1 METQD
6 MTDAPGDAEPTTNLD
21 PRKANVS
28 AEYEIE
34 THTSLIDR
42 PLRTLK
48 HGDAFAVLDS
58 YGDIGAAQGTAEGL
72 FYRDT
77 RYLSHYELRIEG
89 KRPLLLSSTMHEDKA
104 ALSVDLTNPD
114 VALAEHDQLPRDT
127 IFLERTKFLW
137 KAVCYERI
145 NIKNYDRVRRRLRL
159 DVLFGADFHD
169 LFEVRGTKRRR
180 HGRQT
185 AHPHR
190 PNRAEF
196 RYAGLD
202 GIERRTV
209 LYFSPAPKRLDSMRA
224 TFELEV
230 APGAHTS
237 VFVSVAC
244 EEGEAAGV
252 GDFFLAYRDA
262 RRARRASTAQIAT
275 VASSN
280 GLFDEVACRAT
291 SDVYTLITRSDLGPY
306 PYAGIPWFSTIFGRD
321 GIITAMFLLW
331 SDPSVARGVLR
342 TLAATQA
349 SDFDASS
356 DAQPGKI
363 LHERRHGE
371 MANLG
376 EVPFRRYYGTVDAT
390 PLFVMLAGM
399 YFERTGDRTTLSEI
413 WPSIEAALR
422 WIDAHGDRDSD
433 GFVEYYRETDSGL
446 ANQGWKDSYDSI
458 FHADGSLAEGPIA
471 LCEVQGYVYAAK
483 RSIAAVAARF
493 GHRTLAS
500 KLSSEAEALRD
511 QFERAF
517 WCPDVGTY
525 ALALDGAKRPCR
537 VRSSNAGHALFTG
550 IADPQRARRTAD
562 TLMSRGSF
570 SGWGIRTIAQGEARY
585 NPMSY
590 HNGSVWPHDNAL
602 IGLGF
607 ARYGF
612 KAEAA
617 RVFEGLFNAATHQES
632 RRLPELFCGFM
643 RRPNGAPT
651 AYPVACSPQAWSAAA
666 SFGLLA
672 ACLGLELAHERNQ
685 IRFRDPVMPNFLN
698 EVVIRNLRLGGSR
711 IDVRLHRYGQ
721 DVTVNVLSREG
732 TLRLALLK

>member
-1 METQD
+1 MAAVRSLQSDPLALDFPRASEMETQD
-6 MTDAPGDAEPTTNLD
+6 MTDARGDAEPTTNLD

-89 KRPLLLSSTMHEDKA
+89 KKPLLLSSTMHEDKA

-114 VALAEHDQLPRDT
+114 VALAEDDQLPRDT

-159 DVLFGADFHD
+159 DA
-169 LFEVRGTKRRR
+169 
-180 HGRQT
+180 
-185 AHPHR
+185 
-190 PNRAEF
+190 
-196 RYAGLD
+196 
-202 GIERRTV
+202 
-209 LYFSPAPKRLDSMRA
+209 MRA

-244 EEGEAAGV
+244 EEGEAAGG

-331 SDPSVARGVLR
+331 SDPTVARGVLR

-446 ANQGWKDSYDSI
+446 
-458 FHADGSLAEGPIA
+458 E
-471 LCEVQGYVYAAK
+471 
-483 RSIAAVAARF
+483 
-493 GHRTLAS
+493 
-500 KLSSEAEALRD
+500 
-511 QFERAF
+511 
-517 WCPDVGTY
+517 
-525 ALALDGAKRPCR
+525 
-537 VRSSNAGHALFTG
+537 
-550 IADPQRARRTAD
+550 
-562 TLMSRGSF
+562 
-570 SGWGIRTIAQGEARY
+570 
-585 NPMSY
+585 
-590 HNGSVWPHDNAL
+590 
-602 IGLGF
+602 
-607 ARYGF
+607 
-612 KAEAA
+612 
-617 RVFEGLFNAATHQES
+617 
-632 RRLPELFCGFM
+632 
-643 RRPNGAPT
+643 
-651 AYPVACSPQAWSAAA
+651 
-666 SFGLLA
+666 
-672 ACLGLELAHERNQ
+672 
-685 IRFRDPVMPNFLN
+685 
-698 EVVIRNLRLGGSR
+698 
-711 IDVRLHRYGQ
+711 
-721 DVTVNVLSREG
+721 
-732 TLRLALLK
+732 

>member
-1 METQD
+1 
-6 MTDAPGDAEPTTNLD
+6 MTEVTGKLGPSTNPQLGN
-21 PRKANVS
+21 PNVWS
-28 AEYEIE
+28 EYEIE
-34 THTSLIDR
+34 QHTSLIDR

-48 HGDAFAVLDS
+48 HGDAFAVLDIS
-58 YGDIGAAQGTAEGL
+58 GDIGTVQETAEGL
-72 FYRDT
+72 FYHDT
-77 RYLSHYELRIEG
+77 RYLSHYELRLEG
-89 KRPLLLSSTMHEDKA
+89 KRPLLLSSAMHEDKA

-114 VALAEHDQLPRDT
+114 VQLGEYDKLPRDT

-137 KAVCYERI
+137 RAVCYERI
-145 NIKNYDRVRRRLRL
+145 SVKNYDRIHRRLRF
-159 DVLFGADFHD
+159 DILFDADFQD
-169 LFEVRGTKRRR
+169 LFEVRGTRRQR
-180 HGRQT
+180 QGRQT
-185 AHPHR
+185 AHPQR
-190 PNRAEF
+190 PNQAEF
-196 RYAGLD
+196 RYEGLD

-209 LYFSPAPKRLDSMRA
+209 LHFSPAPKRLDSKRA
-224 TFELEV
+224 MFELEV
-230 APGAHTS
+230 GPGEQTS
-237 VFVSVAC
+237 VFVNVSC
-244 EEGEAAGV
+244 EEGEATGV

-262 RRARRASTAQIAT
+262 RRARRASTANIAT
-275 VASSN
+275 ITTSN
-280 GLFDEVACRAT
+280 SLFDEVACRAT
-291 SDVYTLITRSDLGPY
+291 SDIYTLITRTELGPY

-321 GIITAMFLLW
+321 GIITSMFLLW
-331 SDPSVARGVLR
+331 TDPSVARGVLR

-349 SDFDASS
+349 TEFDPKS

-363 LHERRHGE
+363 LHERRYGE

-399 YFERTGDRTTLSEI
+399 YFERTGDRETLSEI

-422 WIDAHGDRDSD
+422 WIDEYGDRDKD
-433 GFVEYYRETDSGL
+433 GFVEYCRETESGL

-458 FHADGSLAEGPIA
+458 FHADGALAEGPIA

-483 RSIAAVAARF
+483 RSIAGAAVRLGFRDRA
-493 GHRTLAS
+493 L
-500 KLSSEAEALRD
+500 KLGSEAMEMRER
-511 QFERAF
+511 FENAF
-517 WCPDVGTY
+517 WCPDIGTY

-562 TLMSRGSF
+562 TLMGREAF

-602 IGLGF
+602 IGLGL

-617 RVFEGLFNAATHQES
+617 RIFEGLFNAATHQES
-632 RRLPELFCGFM
+632 RRLPELFCGFL

-672 ACLGLELAHERNQ
+672 ACVGLEVAHERNQ
-685 IRFRDPVMPNFLN
+685 IRFREPVMPDFLD

-711 IDVRLHRYGQ
+711 VDVRLHRYGQ
-721 DVTVNVLSREG
+721 DVTANVLSREG
-732 TLRLALLK
+732 SLRVALFK

>member
-1 METQD
+1 
-6 MTDAPGDAEPTTNLD
+6 MTDATGELAPMSNPEPSN
-21 PRKANVS
+21 PNVWS
-28 AEYEIE
+28 EYDIE
-34 THTSLIDR
+34 SHTSLTDR

-48 HGDAFAVLDS
+48 HGDSFAVLDS
-58 YGDIGAAQGTAEGL
+58 SGDIGSIPDTAEGH
-72 FYRDT
+72 FYHDT

-89 KRPLLLSSTMHEDKA
+89 KRPLLLSSAMHEDKA
-104 ALSVDLTNPD
+104 ALSVSLTNPD
-114 VALAEHDQLPRDT
+114 VPFGEYDRLPRDM
-127 IFLERTKFLW
+127 IFLERTKFIW

-145 NIKNYDRVRRRLRL
+145 NVKNYDRVRRLVRL
-159 DVLFGADFHD
+159 DVIFGADFHD
-169 LFEVRGTKRRR
+169 LFEVRGTKRPRR
-180 HGRQT
+180 GRQT

-190 PNRAEF
+190 PHRAEF

-209 LYFSPAPKRLDSMRA
+209 LHFSPAPKRLESNRA
-224 TFELEV
+224 TFALELG
-230 APGAHTS
+230 PGEQTAI
-237 VFVSVAC
+237 FVNVAC
-244 EEGEAAGV
+244 EEGEAVGV
-252 GDFFLAYRDA
+252 DDFFLAYRDT
-262 RRARRASTAQIAT
+262 RRARRSSTADIAT
-275 VASSN
+275 VTTSN
-280 GLFDEVACRAT
+280 RLFDQVICRAT
-291 SDVYTLITRSDLGPY
+291 SDVYTLITRTDLGPY
-306 PYAGIPWFSTIFGRD
+306 PYAGIPWFSTVFGRD

-331 SDPSVARGVLR
+331 TDPSMAKGVLR

-349 SDFDASS
+349 TDFDPRS

-363 LHERRHGE
+363 LHERRHSE

-399 YFERTGDRTTLSEI
+399 YFERTGDRETLSEL

-422 WIDAHGDRDSD
+422 WIDEHGDRDGD

-446 ANQGWKDSYDSI
+446 ANQGWKDSWDSV
-458 FHADGSLAEGPIA
+458 FHADGALAEGPIA
-471 LCEVQGYVYAAK
+471 LCEVQGYVFAAK
-483 RSIAAVAARF
+483 RSIAPVAARL
-493 GHRTLAS
+493 GLRGLAV
-500 KLSSEAEALRD
+500 KLGSEAEDLRD
-511 QFERAF
+511 RFEKAF
-517 WCPDVGTY
+517 WCPEIGTY

-562 TLMSRGSF
+562 TLLSRASF

-602 IGLGF
+602 IALGF

-617 RVFEGLFNAATHQES
+617 QVFEGLFNAATHQES

-643 RRPNGAPT
+643 RRPHRGPT
-651 AYPVACSPQAWSAAA
+651 AYPVACSPQAWAAA
-666 SFGLLA
+666 APFSLLA
-672 ACLGLELAHERNQ
+672 ACLGLELVHDRNQ
-685 IRFRDPVMPNFLN
+685 IRFREPVMPDFLN
-698 EVVIRNLRLGGSR
+698 EVVIRNLRLGPSR
-711 IDVRLHRYGQ
+711 VDVRLHRYGQ
-721 DVTVNVLSREG
+721 DVTANVLAREG
-732 TLRLALLK
+732 SLRVAVLK